1 MKLALVVPGG
11 VDPSGEV
18 RVIPALLALI
28 ERLAA
33 RHEVHVFALR
43 QQPEPGR
50 WPLRGALVHN
60 IGGGRGVSVRAV
72 VAIRR
77 EHRAAPFDLVQAI
90 WAGACGSV
98 AVAAARLLGLP
109 SAVHIAGGELCALRD
124 IGYGGLLTW
133 RGRLRETLVLRGA
146 AAVSAASAPV
156 LGQAAALGRGD
167 ARRIALGVDLAA
179 WPARAPRR
187 REPGA
192 PLRLIHVASLNAVK
206 DHATLLEALA
216 RVAAG
221 GVACELDVVGED
233 VLGGRVQAHAA
244 RLGRGLEEAARI
256 RFHGFLTQA
265 QWRPLAERADLNIVT
280 SHHEAGP
287 LVALEAAVL
296 GVPSVGTAVGHL
308 AEWAPDAAL
317 TVPVGAVDALA
328 AALAALA
335 GDEDR
340 RLRLAAAAQRRALAD
355 DADRTA
361 ALFEALHV
369 ELVHGRQG
377 SGRYASARRTE

>member
-11 VDPSGEV
+11 VDRSGEV

-28 ERLAA
+28 ARLAA

-43 QQPEPGR
+43 QEPEPGR
-50 WPLRGALVHN
+50 WPLRGAVVHN
-60 IGGGRGVSVRAV
+60 IGGGRGVSLRAV
-72 VAIRR
+72 AAIRH
-77 EHRAAPFDLVQAI
+77 EHRRAPFDVVQSI
-90 WAGACGSV
+90 WAGACGTV
-98 AVAAARLLGLP
+98 AVAAARLLGRP

-124 IGYGGLLTW
+124 IGYGGRLTR
-133 RGRLRETLVLRGA
+133 RGRLREAFMLRA
-146 AAVSAASAPV
+146 ADAVSAASAPV
-156 LGQAAALGRGD
+156 LAQCAALGCT

-179 WPARAPRR
+179 WPQRAPRR
-187 REPGA
+187 RDAGA

-216 RVAAG
+216 RAAAL
-221 GVACELDVVGED
+221 GVAFELDVVGED
-233 VLGGRVQAHAA
+233 VLGGLVRAQARAE
-244 RLGRGLEEAARI
+244 RLGLAPHV

-265 QWRPLAERADLNIVT
+265 QLRPLVERADLNAVT
-280 SHHEAGP
+280 SRHEAGP
-287 LVALEAAVL
+287 LVVLEAAAL

-308 AEWAPDAAL
+308 AEWAPEAAL
-317 TVPVGAVDALA
+317 AVPVGAS
-328 AALAALA
+328 AALAEAIAALA
-335 GDEDR
+335 TDEDR
-340 RLRLAAAAQRRALAD
+340 RLRIAAAAQQRALAD

-361 ALFEALHV
+361 ALFEALHA